1 MLKRLMEL
9 SKAQSWMSENTAEWE
24 GRITLDGEGILIL
37 IKDQHKDSITLD
49 SEHVLVLLNVP
60 NVTHTVR

>member
-1 MLKRLMEL
+1 
-9 SKAQSWMSENTAEWE
+9 MSENTAEWE

-37 IKDQHKDSITLD
+37 IEDQHKDSITLD